1 MTAGKHIAK
10 NLMASWLKQHDVKAK
25 NSKVGVNFVYDGWN
39 FLLWNDADDP
49 AFFRLTLPGIF
60 DVNDEN
66 YAVALLACNTLNW
79 NYKVV
84 KASLY
89 EYEEKGKRQ
98 ASVWVCYEQM
108 LDADASDPELVT
120 RAVTAL
126 LDVAENFQS
135 MVERL
140 EEA

>member
-1 MTAGKHIAK
+1 MTSKSIAK
-10 NLMASWLKQHDVKAK
+10 NLLLEHLKAK
-25 NSKVGVNFVYDGWN
+25 GITAKRSKVGVNFVYEGWN

-49 AFFRLTLPGIF
+49 SFFRLTLPGIF
-60 DVNDEN
+60 DVTDKN
-66 YAVALLACNTLNW
+66 YASALMACNSLNW

-89 EYEEKGKRQ
+89 EYEESGKRQ

-108 LDADASDPELVT
+108 LDAAAIDSDEIVM

-126 LDVAENFQS
+126 IEAAEQFQNLMES
-135 MVERL
+135 
-140 EEA
+140 

>member
-1 MTAGKHIAK
+1 MNVKGLVSKYLKSRGVVATK
-10 NLMASWLKQHDVKAK
+10 NVLGL
-25 NSKVGVNFVYDGWN
+25 NFTYEGWN
-39 FLLWNDADDP
+39 FLFWNDADDP

-108 LDADASDPELVT
+108 IDSSSGDSELVG
-120 RAVTAL
+120 RAVTTL

>member
-10 NLMASWLKQHDVKAK
+10 NCVVSWLKQHEIKAR
-25 NSKVGVNFVYDGWN
+25 NSKVGVNFVYEGWN
-39 FLLWNDADDP
+39 FLLWNDVDDP
-49 AFFRLTLPGIF
+49 LFFRLTLPGIF
-60 DVNDEN
+60 DVTDEN

-89 EYEEKGKRQ
+89 EYEESGKRH

-108 LDADASDPELVT
+108 LDAETTDPDEIVMH
-120 RAVTAL
+120 AITAL
-126 LDVAENFQS
+126 IEAAEKFQTL
-135 MVERL
+135 VES
-140 EEA
+140 